1 MMKKILVLT
10 ILSIS
15 NNFFSQQKFSHLGF
29 QVSAPCTLYE
39 NNTFKSMAKG
49 MVDVVEA
56 LVCASQKPVAIY
68 NLNVYRDSSES
79 ASSFNAKYQKDL
91 SKSGIEFKKMIISG
105 LPATEYTFTQNGIPA
120 KAVVFYKSGK
130 SYLLQVTAPSNIE
143 ALFSNFNKSLKIK

>member
-1 MMKKILVLT
+1 MMKT
-10 ILSIS
+10 IFLFTLLLFS
-15 NNFFSQQKFSHLGF
+15 NYLFSQQKFSHLGF

-49 MVDVVEA
+49 TVNVVEA

-68 NLNVYRDSSES
+68 NLNVYRDSSGS

-91 SKSGIEFKKMIISG
+91 AKSGIEFKKMIISG
-105 LPATEYTFTQNGIPA
+105 LPATEYTFTQNGMPA
-120 KAVVFYKSGK
+120 KAVVFYKFGK

-143 ALFSNFNKSLKIK
+143 ILFSNYIKSFKIK